1 MTDSRPVRARKEVGA
16 PLKRL
21 LKFRQEIMV
30 KKKKKRD
37 NGSLDQGGVCEMVR
51 EF

>member
-30 KKKKKRD
+30 KKKKK
-37 NGSLDQGGVCEMVR
+37 EIMVAWTKVVSVR
-51 EF
+51 W

>member
-30 KKKKKRD
+30 KKKKKR
-37 NGSLDQGGVCEMVR
+37 EIMVAWTKVVSVR
-51 EF
+51 W